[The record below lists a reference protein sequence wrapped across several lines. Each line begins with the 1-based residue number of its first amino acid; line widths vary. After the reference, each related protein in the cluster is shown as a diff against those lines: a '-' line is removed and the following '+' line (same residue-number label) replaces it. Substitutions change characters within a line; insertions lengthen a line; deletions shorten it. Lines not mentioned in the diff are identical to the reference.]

1 MENKDFK
8 SLVESY
14 SKIYEK
20 TQSEV
25 EQVKEGWPFGPD
37 TVKPQNSPS
46 GTKSVEVGKKYPAL
60 QSGQLSNV
68 TYDRQGNKS
77 VTPMTGMER
86 GVAAL
91 KMRNTGMSS
100 MNPQARALMNQSY
113 EPEGD
118 QIDELNAG
126 PSTPVKYDSHMNQLV
141 PNQGAGRPGEVRI
154 KKPLLQQAGYEPEG
168 EMVDESDIGDRARK
182 VVGDQRSGVHGDA
195 DAMKQD
201 MDAININL
209 RKLRGFPNGFPS
221 VQKNT
226 KKTTQVAHY
235 EPEGEMVDEGK
246 QPFPAKKVAKQMEK
260 ARQGSVYG
268 RKTENKPNPNVS
280 DSEKKNTTRFS
291 KMFHASEKA
300 KREKQDADKAS
311 RSSTFYR
318 DTHPASAPQMKKANE
333 EVNIFDTI
341 LEYLISEGY
350 AETNENAIAIM
361 SNMSEEWRESIVE
374 LNRVEREQGKKSGGS
389 DDQAFRMVKKSIR
402 KMEGTPAGQRKK
414 VPGAKPPKAGEYGG
428 PRSPAQKVAM
438 RRAAAQ
444 RSQDNMS
451 SRFD

>member
-8 SLVESY
+8 RLVESY

-20 TQSEV
+20 TQSESDIHEV
-25 EQVKEGWPFGPD
+25 LGGQAGDGYIGHPRLGIQNPLSPP
-37 TVKPQNSPS
+37 KP
-46 GTKSVEVGKKYPAL
+46 GTKKPTTS
-60 QSGQLSNV
+60 S
-68 TYDRQGNKS
+68 
-77 VTPMTGMER
+77 
-86 GVAAL
+86 
-91 KMRNTGMSS
+91 NTGLAGRLGNRAS
-100 MNPQARALMNQSY
+100 QIDALMNQSY

-168 EMVDESDIGDRARK
+168 EMVDE
-182 VVGDQRSGVHGDA
+182 
-195 DAMKQD
+195 
-201 MDAININL
+201 
-209 RKLRGFPNGFPS
+209 
-221 VQKNT
+221 
-226 KKTTQVAHY
+226 
-235 EPEGEMVDEGK
+235 GK

-291 KMFHASEKA
+291 KMFHASEKS
-300 KREKQDADKAS
+300 KREKQDSDKAS
-311 RSSTFYR
+311 RSSTFYK
-318 DTHPASAPQMKKANE
+318 DTHPASAPKMKKANE
-333 EVNIFDTI
+333 EVDIFDTI

-361 SNMSEEWRESIVE
+361 SNMSEKWRESIVE

-389 DDQAFRMVKKSIR
+389 DDQAFRMVKQSIR
-402 KMEGTPAGQRKK
+402 KMEGTPVGQRKK

-438 RRAAAQ
+438 RRASVQ
-444 RSQDNMS
+444 RSQDSMS